1 MPDPKRDFSNF
12 QQVMQGFQPVAQDPF
27 VAAAQAQ
34 MGQAPAPT
42 PAVMAQPPSPAP
54 MPVNP
59 MAPEPGGFTGL
70 DTNQAAIN
78 QRLAELQML
87 MGQAPAPAPQS
98 LGMPSETEMARIGQP
113 PPQSLGMPS
122 ETEISRMSP
131 APQLA
136 QADMMMPMETIRA
149 GGSTMNMPQQTIT
162 PQNNAPREIQE
173 LFSGFKP
180 EVKLEALQGLGV
192 GQSQPAVQN
201 PATGGAN
208 NAEKSLAESGLQ
220 VLGAGAGNA
229 DPIPS
234 SPGNPYILGS
244 PDWIAYEQYASG
256 AR

>member
-1 MPDPKRDFSNF
+1 MPMAGQLSDYDKKMMSQAPVNPTAGMGVLSDRDK
-12 QQVMQGFQPVAQDPF
+12 ML
-27 VAAAQAQ
+27 
-34 MGQAPAPT
+34 MGQPA
-42 PAVMAQPPSPAP
+42 A
-54 MPVNP
+54 NP

-87 MGQAPAPAPQS
+87 MGQSGQMSEYDMRSIGPGVLSDRDKMLMGQAPAPQ
-98 LGMPSETEMARIGQP
+98 LE
-113 PPQSLGMPS
+113 
-122 ETEISRMSP
+122 
-131 APQLA
+131 
-136 QADMMMPMETIRA
+136 QADMTMPMETIRA
-149 GGSTMNMPQQTIT
+149 GGSTMNMPEQTIT

>member
-87 MGQAPAPAPQS
+87 MGQAPAPTPA
-98 LGMPSETEMARIGQP
+98 
-113 PPQSLGMPS
+113 
-122 ETEISRMSP
+122 P

-136 QADMMMPMETIRA
+136 QADMMMPMETVRA
-149 GGSTMNMPQQTIT
+149 GSSTMNMPEQTIT
-162 PQNNAPREIQE
+162 PQNNAPAEIQD

-180 EVKLEALQGLGV
+180 EMKLEALQGLGV

-220 VLGAGAGNA
+220 VL
-229 DPIPS
+229 
-234 SPGNPYILGS
+234 
-244 PDWIAYEQYASG
+244 
-256 AR
+256 

>member
-1 MPDPKRDFSNF
+1 MAGQLSDYDKKMMS
-12 QQVMQGFQPVAQDPF
+12 
-27 VAAAQAQ
+27 QA
-34 MGQAPAPT
+34 
-42 PAVMAQPPSPAP
+42 
-54 MPVNP
+54 PVNP

-87 MGQAPAPAPQS
+87 MGQTPA
-98 LGMPSETEMARIGQP
+98 
-113 PPQSLGMPS
+113 
-122 ETEISRMSP
+122 P

-136 QADMMMPMETIRA
+136 QADMTMPMETIRA
-149 GGSTMNMPQQTIT
+149 GSSTMNMPEQTIT
-162 PQNNAPREIQE
+162 PQNNAPPEIQE

-208 NAEKSLAESGLQ
+208 NAEKSLSESGLQ

>member
-1 MPDPKRDFSNF
+1 MPDPNDRNRDFSNF

-87 MGQAPAPAPQS
+87 MGQSGQMSEYDMRSISPGVLSDRDKMLMGQAPA
-98 LGMPSETEMARIGQP
+98 
-113 PPQSLGMPS
+113 
-122 ETEISRMSP
+122 P

-136 QADMMMPMETIRA
+136 QADMTMPMETIRA
-149 GGSTMNMPQQTIT
+149 GGSTMNMPEQTIT
-162 PQNNAPREIQE
+162 PQNNAPPEIQE

>member
-87 MGQAPAPAPQS
+87 MGQAPAPTPA
-98 LGMPSETEMARIGQP
+98 
-113 PPQSLGMPS
+113 
-122 ETEISRMSP
+122 P

-136 QADMMMPMETIRA
+136 QADMMMPMETVRA
-149 GGSTMNMPQQTIT
+149 GSSTMNMPEQTIT
-162 PQNNAPREIQE
+162 PQNNAPAEIQD

-180 EVKLEALQGLGV
+180 EMKLEALQGLGV

-220 VLGAGAGNA
+220 GLGAGAGNA